1 MSKACKIFRGCGC
14 GACGWGGGSS
24 HSTLSSLEDI
34 NITTATD
41 WQVLKYDGTSQKW
54 INATDEWTGT
64 FAWLSDVDASN
75 PQDWD
80 IAVYDSATNKW
91 TAQQVDID
99 ATLSESI
106 TTNIEVGW
114 IPAGTTLA
122 AGTSIE
128 SIIRQMLVTYITPT
142 LSLAAKSW
150 VSLINY
156 VGDTVANPQFDVT
169 AVRGSGTFTTV
180 QLLAGSTL
188 SDTQSMT
195 GTTATLTYTGN
206 VTTDTTFKAYVEDN
220 GQTINSNTVTI
231 KFVQGSYFGQV
242 ADTVTTPTAADITAL
257 TKLKNTAKGYT
268 ANNISM
274 TYGKLLYAYPASYG
288 DLTSIKDANNFEY
301 INSYTKSTVTVNGI
315 SYNCYLLTDATG
327 VTGFK
332 QIYA

>member
-1 MSKACKIFRGCGC
+1 MNAENASFIKGVEIDDHVFECNPQCDKQYKLGLERDKANESWLWKVKEWGDE
-14 GACGWGGGSS
+14 GA
-24 HSTLSSLEDI
+24 SSLSDLDDVDI
-34 NITTATD
+34 TNLQDGQVIAYNGATD
-41 WQVLKYDGTSQKW
+41 KFQNVTMDGSDVLTSDVTTNVA
-54 INATDEWTGT
+54 IGGIEEWTT
-64 FAWLSDVDASN
+64 F
-75 PQDWD
+75 
-80 IAVYDSATNKW
+80 T
-91 TAQQVDID
+91 
-99 ATLSESI
+99 
-106 TTNIEVGW
+106 
-114 IPAGTTLA
+114 
-122 AGTSIE
+122 AGTSLE
-128 SIIRQMLVTYITPT
+128 SIIRQMLVAYITPT

-188 SDTQSMT
+188 SDSQSMT

-231 KFVQGSYFGQV
+231 RFVQGSYFGQV
-242 ADTVTTPTAADITAL
+242 AEDVTNPTAADITAL

-301 INSYTKSTVTVNGI
+301 ITSYTKSTVTIDGV
-315 SYNCYLLTDATG
+315 SYNCYLMTDATG

-332 QIYA
+332 QVYA